1 MTKHEEKALR
11 ISGDFF
17 HISEDFFF
25 FEGASRSLSRQQQK
39 AKKKERERERFI
51 SKNENIIDTIDD

>member
-17 HISEDFFF
+17 SHQRRFFF
-25 FEGASRSLSRQQQK
+25 FGRGGPRSRDNN
-39 AKKKERERERFI
+39 KKQRKGERERII

>member
-17 HISEDFFF
+17 SHQPVSEDFFF
-25 FEGASRSLSRQQQK
+25 LKGGASLSRN
-39 AKKKERERERFI
+39 KKQMELEAPYIEQRKQV
-51 SKNENIIDTIDD
+51 

>member
-17 HISEDFFF
+17 SHQRRFFF
-25 FEGASRSLSRQQQK
+25 FLKGPLARSRDNN
-39 AKKKERERERFI
+39 KKQRKGERERII

>member
-1 MTKHEEKALR
+1 VTKHEEKALR

-17 HISEDFFF
+17 SHQRRFFF
-25 FEGASRSLSRQQQK
+25 FWKGGASLSRQQQK
-39 AKKKERERERFI
+39 AKKKERERERII